1 MQKADKLL
9 IKEAREEMLY
19 INCLLSVIKKA
30 RALVEGAKNYDRM
43 ASCVYHV
50 LNTVE
55 DIENKFDNIRRK
67 A

>member
-19 INCLLSVIKKA
+19 INRLLGVIKRA
-30 RALVEGAKNYDRM
+30 RSLVENARNYDRM

-50 LNTVE
+50 LNSVE
-55 DIENKFDNIRRK
+55 DIENEFNGRK
-67 A
+67 V

>member
-19 INCLLSVIKKA
+19 INRLLSVIKQA
-30 RALVEGAKNYDRM
+30 RGLVENARRYDRM
-43 ASCVYHV
+43 ASCVYHI

-55 DIENKFDNIRRK
+55 DIENEFSGR
-67 A
+67 